1 MKLRVSAIQRTRKE
15 EQKGEKK
22 KKKESA
28 TQVKNSVYTYIG
40 VCTHLTLGLFF
51 LVSWYRYTFSCTHLG
66 LCPTTRTT
74 CLSPVPFSSFFF
86 FFFSRFLR
94 CSFLPSRPD
103 WCCLSHS
110 LACALNYLVDEYRST
125 DTQSTS
131 SRGALHNNANI
142 FSPSSD
148 QKENF
153 CCCCCRVGPG
163 NNKDLIAS
171 FFY

>member
-22 KKKESA
+22 KKKSPLRKLK
-28 TQVKNSVYTYIG
+28 TVYIHIL
-40 VCTHLTLGLFF
+40 VCVHIWLLGFFF

-74 CLSPVPFSSFFF
+74 CLSPVPFSSF

-110 LACALNYLVDEYRST
+110 LACALNYLVDEYRSA